1 MGCLDRTAAIR
12 IEFMDDEPNLLLK
25 AAEAPQGRRSPLAI
39 TSFVAANLSLA
50 GLLLGNVAPGL
61 VYLFLFFVPA
71 IVTGHLARRAFREH
85 PGAFTNEAMAAY
97 GLAVGY
103 LGLVI
108 TLFVVAVLG
117 LGTDG

>member
-1 MGCLDRTAAIR
+1 
-12 IEFMDDEPNLLLK
+12 MDDEPNVLLK
-25 AAEAPQGRRSPLAI
+25 AAETPQGRRSPLAI
-39 TSFVAANLSLA
+39 ASFITANLSLA

-61 VYLFLFFVPA
+61 VCLFLLFVPA
-71 IVTGHLARRAFREH
+71 IVTGHMARRAFRKH

-103 LGLVI
+103 LGLII
-108 TLFVVAVLG
+108 TLFVVAVLV